1 MPKNTFLNLSY
12 EKQKKI
18 IDSAK
23 KEFARVPVQEV
34 SIKNIVDDAGISRG
48 SFYQYFE
55 SKEDLLIYILKEHT
69 KELDSKLKTKIED
82 TKGDLFEIYVFLY
95 DLMVENFV
103 DNEEKNLF
111 KQIFINIRSS
121 DENIFNLIKS
131 TKPQSIEAY
140 YNLLNKENL
149 KIMNYDD
156 FKIICDML
164 NAIMRRTIIR
174 NFKNNESKEQCR
186 KIFLKELEYLKYGII
201 KKEEKNA

>member
-18 IDSAK
+18 IESSK
-23 KEFARVPVQEV
+23 EEFARVPIQEV
-34 SIKNIVDDAGISRG
+34 SIKNIVDDAGIARG

-55 SKEDLLIYILKEHT
+55 SKEDLLIYILEEHT

-103 DNEEKNLF
+103 ENEEKKLF
-111 KQIFINIRSS
+111 KQIFTNIKSS

-131 TKPQSIEAY
+131 TKPQSIETY

-149 KIMNYDD
+149 KIENYDD

-164 NAIMRRTIIR
+164 NAIMRRTIIK
-174 NFKNNESKEQCR
+174 NFKNNASKEQCR